1 MAASAGVSANDV
13 DITSIASSSVSVTSA
28 VYFSSTATSTA
39 SAFSSALS
47 ADPSSIFTTFGDT
60 YGLIKANTVTIA
72 TSTRTTSLPTSSPIT
87 TTISPTT
94 PHRTTSPPSSAPTVT
109 TLLTTLPPT
118 FSTNTFSP
126 TNIPTPTA
134 PTTVPPAT
142 AALTTFIPT
151 TSPTITS
158 PTTLS
163 AIPSSPTTDAT
174 ISATT
179 APTTVPPTT
188 FTLTTESPASAPTAT
203 SPISSSTTVA
213 PTTTSPA
220 TNSPLTTTSPTTSIP
235 TIASL
240 TTSSPAGSPIA
251 IVSGT
256 ASPITSSPTTV
267 TPSTGSPAT
276 LPSSVP
282 TLQLPPSPIPNPPPA
297 PPSSPSPPPPMISV
311 TARDSSAN
319 GSMTIF
325 YQGSDES
332 TCLRVTSIEPSLQ
345 SMTLSTSA
353 SSPTTLSWTFQ
364 ASDVCTT
371 TDTAFSA
378 SSPALPSLPIDA
390 VIAIAYNFDG
400 FTSAALV
407 AWEEDIVATLARYA
421 GISTF
426 AVTVT
431 SVVDVPAEMRQRRL
445 QQSSGATV
453 ATRMLFF
460 ISDASTGSMSPGEFL
475 QAALDDPS
483 GIFETSENP
492 QLASAV
498 VTSKNLLTDDQ
509 ASPPIPWGMPGHPSP
524 AAALPNPPP
533 ADECAASDPS
543 GTLGPCSASPPVPCT
558 TLPSGA
564 AFCGPCPPGFVGDG
578 RLCEDIDECAADN
591 GGCDHRT
598 ACHNTPGG
606 RTCSACPD
614 GYIGSGATVCRQM
627 TSSCELNNGGC
638 WSSGLEQAKCTMDA
652 GSNWQVQCGGCPA
665 GYVGDGY
672 EGCLDEPG
680 CFEGAC
686 VTACQDVPA
695 GVPGTG
701 YTCAPCPPG
710 FLGDGEGPLSL
721 VPSAQGCYR
730 NPCFSNNG
738 GCSTQVECT
747 IDMVLFEGAVCGDCP
762 PGFVDVHRDGSVC
775 VDEDGCIT
783 DPCFPGVLCTDI
795 PAPGQGRR
803 CGPCPPGYTGDGAT
817 CADVDECASEAR
829 PPYGGCFRDEGAGV
843 VTACTNTVRSMDSP
857 KGRECGPCPDG
868 YKGSGETECVWSVT
882 CAERNGGCWAGSG
895 DYSEWS
901 ATCTDIEGGG
911 TVCGQCPT
919 GFAGSGDSGCVDV
932 DGCATNPCFPG
943 VTCTDV
949 MAPGEGH
956 LCAYV
961 GPVATLPWACPEGFH
976 GDGEQCTECHLSAR
990 IAASTITA
998 SGAVTRSGWRRGE
1011 RVQIHGQL
1019 DGLSHAQ
1026 CTNQEGTMFNW
1037 DGATSDGAHLQL
1049 TATENRADTLKL
1061 TLPKVNLVVGLGYTL
1076 SLTAYLAGRPTAQHT
1091 VSASFFVA
1099 SQPLQVVI
1107 RGGDAVV
1114 GRGGDVILS
1123 VENSEDPDGEPGL
1136 IAYEWWCKCTSAG
1149 AGSRACRDSEGQLLP
1164 SRMTNETL
1172 HLTLQGAEEGGVM
1185 NYTFTVTASKGART
1199 SQRSTP
1205 ITVLSTPPLSMVITP
1220 VVGKVNPTEPL
1231 ALQSEVTSEDP
1242 ASLHMVWSCTLEPE
1256 GQAFPLTPP
1265 MLLSPVTQENIVLR
1279 EHVLTEGHAYRFQL
1293 SAHDRL
1299 GAASAAIT
1307 VVMNSPPTGG
1317 GVVVRPTEGVAL
1329 STVFTIIAPDWRDD
1343 DPPLTFQQLYRVV
1356 GAGTNSSLQEEADEG
1371 WRPLVSDHGPLGQP
1385 PQLEAVLPEAGIA
1398 LHGDLVQVCVSVMD
1412 AYGATATAET
1422 SVTVRT
1428 AAVLDAAPVLGRV
1441 DRQIMNGDTDAAM
1454 RDILGLSADLNR
1466 RSNELAHLQSIERR
1480 MLGVSAQGETSAA
1493 RATLLEG
1500 VAALHGSF
1508 FPTSGSVA
1516 SLAEMARGVLAVPY
1530 ELTNQTQALGLQ
1542 LVESLIADTAEGKA
1556 QMKAGTAITVLE
1568 ALSSLNEAN
1577 QSATG
1582 TAGETRAAVAAGDV
1596 AASTSEGIARSAE
1609 CQALATQLSA
1619 AVLVGAVDGEVAR
1632 RAGSA
1637 TMAISAQRCRADL
1650 EDSCLYN
1657 RPHFTDGVAAMFPAS
1672 LGPALAGHAPN
1683 CSAAGGCALTRTTA
1697 RSSMQVRVL
1706 SMATEAHDS
1715 AGTPEK
1721 EASTTVAASGTVTA
1735 SLLDAGG
1742 NNSEVEVA
1750 GLREGVVIDIAIGP
1764 AYRGVTVAEA
1774 EARMGSSWR
1783 GRLVCEFWDTPN
1795 RSYSSAGCAALP
1807 NPAPA
1812 GADLYWR
1819 TSDTTGY
1826 STFDMMW
1833 AVGNAVLTD
1842 GCEETWGATLPE
1854 YAGADAGYR
1863 KYGHWHGA
1871 PNASAGINAAS
1882 TDASEEGP
1890 ASRAPAVW
1898 EPGGCA
1904 LVDPA
1909 GNSTT
1914 ACVWDWTRQRFVGG
1928 GCVVA
1933 AAQSCLCTHLTDF
1946 RAAHVRQEME
1956 PPWLAAASV
1965 DQMVSVS
1972 LGDLEDAYILFIL
1985 VFGIIGTAALLGTLS
2000 TWQHSAERQSLLEA
2014 LVTPY
2019 GTGALG
2025 CRQIY
2030 GQLWTWGVFEEE
2042 VHFPGAKLLS
2052 KYGRRW
2058 MIHSERARSV
2068 ASKKHFI
2075 TRQLTGISCAREEK
2089 RARGGSNQD
2098 TSASPWLDRK
2108 IASNLQVE
2116 GLQNEHAHFVR
2127 TPTLQRA
2134 LGHVESSS
2142 RNWGLAHALAQS
2154 IQKRWSR
2161 WDPTRNKYQA
2171 SGCKEAEGLAAE
2183 RPRRS
2188 RRTSSYSAAAPLL
2201 EAPPLRPSVTQP
2213 APACLRKVPHE
2224 APQLELLPDARVA
2237 GQGEEAAPTRE
2248 PTPSPDREEEH
2259 QGTAEEMLAGD
2270 SQAPGGKS
2278 EVEEEFTR
2286 TGPCDGSGGHAGH
2299 GSEERDHPVTDLPSH
2314 DPPMATRAILTTSAK
2329 RLKRAYA
2336 RMQTVRNM
2344 LKVSSVN
2351 GKGVVEQ
2358 EPMVARE
2365 AGVVGRKTRLKN
2377 AYARM
2382 RAVHLMSR
2390 VTTSNVEDV
2399 VDQER
2404 LVVMQVGAVGSKL
2417 LQWHRS
2423 QTLARSQR
2431 GRESRFQVKR
2441 VVHARSG
2448 EELWEMLRVRLR
2460 GVCPFICHLLK
2471 MRDLRSTAHLCDFMR
2486 FSPTMLALHVPI
2498 DALRDA
2504 KARTA
2509 AHMAIE
2515 NVVPPSPAESQPAPE
2530 RAQQQPVE
2538 RLLGTALVLA
2548 FLNMHSIVQVNNQLQ
2563 VAKRVNWAQP
2573 HVHLGIEAYIGLFKA
2588 MLSQSRDML
2597 LQSALWNLAL
2607 LQDAEGGF
2615 DLTDA
2620 LARALHAGANTV
2632 ALLSISAVPAGCRE
2646 DVLAVLPQELR
2657 QAGEAQGLSEQRVMR
2672 LWATMLAVAKM
2683 RLLPISLVWNPEAE
2697 VAEQQSVSSQASA
2710 YIRKVCA
2717 ERPGICAAAVEAESR
2732 AEAVVYGWHRTRMDA
2747 MARLRQK
2754 VLAEGVGKLQ
2764 GFYTDKEQWQ
2774 LWWQSWASKLSE
2786 LGRSHPW
2793 IAIYRTPVNDPFSR
2807 TQRITAQCNVLLLSL
2822 ILTFMLHF
2830 TRARQC
2836 CSHFQEY
2843 LGCHSALEQQPCW
2856 GALTCQELYQARD
2869 AKALPEHLAAEGFE
2883 CTAFPSNDR
2892 VADRVWVAIIV
2903 VGIMFPVN
2911 QALQL
2916 LFTHGG
2922 APQAPRHIVYVAHH
2936 SSSSPTS
2943 RVIAWLEGLLVLLE
2957 PDPSSL
2963 SRTIAPLFL
2972 VYSRTSHFT
2981 YMGLRGLWLRGRHHL
2996 QQLCTLTWLI
3006 WQLFAKGEDQQVV
3019 LQRNHDAWKAKEQE
3033 DARRR
3038 QLIQDF
3044 AVIQGEMDHPATRLI
3059 YLGVISG
3066 WAMILW
3072 LQVTY
3077 ASEVRSMLGAAEER
3091 LVIREWLL
3099 TIVVDKLIIHA
3110 FLKIALLALSS
3121 FLLRQYNDRKM
3132 DDVALHAWYE
3142 RYAMKYLHI
3151 SFSMKFASHY
3161 ETDDSL

>member
-1 MAASAGVSANDV
+1 M
-13 DITSIASSSVSVTSA
+13 
-28 VYFSSTATSTA
+28 
-39 SAFSSALS
+39 
-47 ADPSSIFTTFGDT
+47 
-60 YGLIKANTVTIA
+60 
-72 TSTRTTSLPTSSPIT
+72 
-87 TTISPTT
+87 
-94 PHRTTSPPSSAPTVT
+94 
-109 TLLTTLPPT
+109 
-118 FSTNTFSP
+118 
-126 TNIPTPTA
+126 
-134 PTTVPPAT
+134 
-142 AALTTFIPT
+142 
-151 TSPTITS
+151 
-158 PTTLS
+158 
-163 AIPSSPTTDAT
+163 
-174 ISATT
+174 
-179 APTTVPPTT
+179 
-188 FTLTTESPASAPTAT
+188 
-203 SPISSSTTVA
+203 
-213 PTTTSPA
+213 
-220 TNSPLTTTSPTTSIP
+220 
-235 TIASL
+235 
-240 TTSSPAGSPIA
+240 
-251 IVSGT
+251 
-256 ASPITSSPTTV
+256 
-267 TPSTGSPAT
+267 
-276 LPSSVP
+276 
-282 TLQLPPSPIPNPPPA
+282 
-297 PPSSPSPPPPMISV
+297 
-311 TARDSSAN
+311 
-319 GSMTIF
+319 
-325 YQGSDES
+325 
-332 TCLRVTSIEPSLQ
+332 
-345 SMTLSTSA
+345 
-353 SSPTTLSWTFQ
+353 
-364 ASDVCTT
+364 
-371 TDTAFSA
+371 
-378 SSPALPSLPIDA
+378 
-390 VIAIAYNFDG
+390 
-400 FTSAALV
+400 
-407 AWEEDIVATLARYA
+407 
-421 GISTF
+421 
-426 AVTVT
+426 
-431 SVVDVPAEMRQRRL
+431 
-445 QQSSGATV
+445 
-453 ATRMLFF
+453 
-460 ISDASTGSMSPGEFL
+460 
-475 QAALDDPS
+475 
-483 GIFETSENP
+483 
-492 QLASAV
+492 
-498 VTSKNLLTDDQ
+498 
-509 ASPPIPWGMPGHPSP
+509 
-524 AAALPNPPP
+524 
-533 ADECAASDPS
+533 
-543 GTLGPCSASPPVPCT
+543 
-558 TLPSGA
+558 
-564 AFCGPCPPGFVGDG
+564 
-578 RLCEDIDECAADN
+578 
-591 GGCDHRT
+591 
-598 ACHNTPGG
+598 
-606 RTCSACPD
+606 
-614 GYIGSGATVCRQM
+614 
-627 TSSCELNNGGC
+627 
-638 WSSGLEQAKCTMDA
+638 
-652 GSNWQVQCGGCPA
+652 
-665 GYVGDGY
+665 
-672 EGCLDEPG
+672 
-680 CFEGAC
+680 
-686 VTACQDVPA
+686 
-695 GVPGTG
+695 
-701 YTCAPCPPG
+701 
-710 FLGDGEGPLSL
+710 
-721 VPSAQGCYR
+721 
-730 NPCFSNNG
+730 
-738 GCSTQVECT
+738 
-747 IDMVLFEGAVCGDCP
+747 
-762 PGFVDVHRDGSVC
+762 
-775 VDEDGCIT
+775 
-783 DPCFPGVLCTDI
+783 
-795 PAPGQGRR
+795 
-803 CGPCPPGYTGDGAT
+803 
-817 CADVDECASEAR
+817 
-829 PPYGGCFRDEGAGV
+829 
-843 VTACTNTVRSMDSP
+843 
-857 KGRECGPCPDG
+857 
-868 YKGSGETECVWSVT
+868 
-882 CAERNGGCWAGSG
+882 
-895 DYSEWS
+895 
-901 ATCTDIEGGG
+901 GGG
-911 TVCGQCPT
+911 L
-919 GFAGSGDSGCVDV
+919 
-932 DGCATNPCFPG
+932 N
-943 VTCTDV
+943 
-949 MAPGEGH
+949 
-956 LCAYV
+956 
-961 GPVATLPWACPEGFH
+961 
-976 GDGEQCTECHLSAR
+976 
-990 IAASTITA
+990 
-998 SGAVTRSGWRRGE
+998 
-1011 RVQIHGQL
+1011 
-1019 DGLSHAQ
+1019 
-1026 CTNQEGTMFNW
+1026 
-1037 DGATSDGAHLQL
+1037 
-1049 TATENRADTLKL
+1049 
-1061 TLPKVNLVVGLGYTL
+1061 
-1076 SLTAYLAGRPTAQHT
+1076 
-1091 VSASFFVA
+1091 
-1099 SQPLQVVI
+1099 VVI

-1619 AVLVGAVDGEVAR
+1619 AVLVGAVDGEV
-1632 RAGSA
+1632 
-1637 TMAISAQRCRADL
+1637 
-1650 EDSCLYN
+1650 
-1657 RPHFTDGVAAMFPAS
+1657 
-1672 LGPALAGHAPN
+1672 
-1683 CSAAGGCALTRTTA
+1683 
-1697 RSSMQVRVL
+1697 RVL

-1721 EASTTVAASGTVTA
+1721 EASTTVAASGT
-1735 SLLDAGG
+1735 
-1742 NNSEVEVA
+1742 
-1750 GLREGVVIDIAIGP
+1750 
-1764 AYRGVTVAEA
+1764 
-1774 EARMGSSWR
+1774 
-1783 GRLVCEFWDTPN
+1783 
-1795 RSYSSAGCAALP
+1795 
-1807 NPAPA
+1807 
-1812 GADLYWR
+1812 
-1819 TSDTTGY
+1819 
-1826 STFDMMW
+1826 
-1833 AVGNAVLTD
+1833 
-1842 GCEETWGATLPE
+1842 
-1854 YAGADAGYR
+1854 
-1863 KYGHWHGA
+1863 
-1871 PNASAGINAAS
+1871 
-1882 TDASEEGP
+1882 
-1890 ASRAPAVW
+1890 
-1898 EPGGCA
+1898 
-1904 LVDPA
+1904 
-1909 GNSTT
+1909 
-1914 ACVWDWTRQRFVGG
+1914 
-1928 GCVVA
+1928 
-1933 AAQSCLCTHLTDF
+1933 
-1946 RAAHVRQEME
+1946 
-1956 PPWLAAASV
+1956 
-1965 DQMVSVS
+1965 
-1972 LGDLEDAYILFIL
+1972 DAYILFIL

-2404 LVVMQVGAVGSKL
+2404 LVVMQ
-2417 LQWHRS
+2417 
-2423 QTLARSQR
+2423 
-2431 GRESRFQVKR
+2431 KR

-2754 VLAEGVGKLQ
+2754 
-2764 GFYTDKEQWQ
+2764 
-2774 LWWQSWASKLSE
+2774 
-2786 LGRSHPW
+2786 
-2793 IAIYRTPVNDPFSR
+2793 
-2807 TQRITAQCNVLLLSL
+2807 
-2822 ILTFMLHF
+2822 
-2830 TRARQC
+2830 
-2836 CSHFQEY
+2836 EY

-3132 DDVALHAWYE
+3132 VLPLTGCHHPIY
-3142 RYAMKYLHI
+3142 
-3151 SFSMKFASHY
+3151 SSN
-3161 ETDDSL
+3161 